1 MIYLQTIL
9 QRPEGELI
17 RRVYEEMKA
26 DPIKNDW
33 SQLVSSDF
41 QEVNLSMN
49 DDQIRQMSQTDYKN
63 LVKQKVREAAYIEFK
78 EQQAGHEKG
87 RLLEHQDLLKPQ
99 GYLLTNLLTNKQTSL
114 LYNLRC
120 QSVKGIRNNFHRQYQ
135 NIRCQLC
142 MLEIDSQ
149 NHVLYCPV
157 IQNQFNGASIL
168 PYEYI
173 HGNLEQQVSI
183 TILYS
188 SLLEV
193 RDRLLDEGQG
203 PGVDLDLGAGL
214 PGRL

>member
-1 MIYLQTIL
+1 
-9 QRPEGELI
+9 
-17 RRVYEEMKA
+17 MKA

-203 PGVDLDLGAGL
+203 PRGLDLE
-214 PGRL
+214 